1 MLSVVERMG
10 LLDEVEVLSSQRDY
24 VALDE
29 LLSSSD
35 PIIVASDPILRYYRT
50 LAKLQIG
57 EMTEAFDF
65 GYNDIQFFAR
75 HHDARVYR
83 R

>member
-29 LLSSSD
+29 LLSSSV
-35 PIIVASDPILRYYRT
+35 PKIVASDPILRYYRT
-50 LAKLQIG
+50 LTKLQIG
-57 EMTEAFDF
+57 SMTES
-65 GYNDIQFFAR
+65 
-75 HHDARVYR
+75 V
-83 R
+83 